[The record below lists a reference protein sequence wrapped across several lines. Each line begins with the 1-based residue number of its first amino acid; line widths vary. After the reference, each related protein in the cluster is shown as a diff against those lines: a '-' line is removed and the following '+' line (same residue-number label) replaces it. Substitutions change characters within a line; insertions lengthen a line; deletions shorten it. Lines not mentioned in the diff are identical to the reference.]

1 MKIINTVFK
10 PKNLLPLMGVLA
22 LIYISN
28 AQAAPVPGPLSSL
41 TVPEPSNLNNF
52 VKSKPWA
59 IRLGKA
65 LFWDMQV
72 GSDGTQACASCHFN
86 AFADNRIKNQVNPGG
101 AHSGDTLFGWRNVSN
116 CDRSPEDIGPNYTLK
131 PDDFPLR
138 RTFGGPRAK
147 KCDTD
152 DVVSSQGVVG
162 ADFISILRKGDVDK
176 ANPGIDGD
184 GLDPDGFVKDGILV
198 RRVEPRN
205 TPTVINSVFYMR
217 QFWDGRAMPNFNG
230 INPDGSVDVNNPFV
244 VESIGRGRGKLEK
257 REISI
262 DNASLASQAVGPPLS
277 LFEMSANHR
286 RFPDLG
292 SKMLH
297 KRPLA
302 KQKVNKR
309 DSVLGSLAARGN
321 RPGLK
326 DFYTY
331 DFMVKK
337 AFRNKWWKGHRRQK
351 VCVAKVGSDVEPQVA
366 LSTAYGACPDWS
378 NYDKFTQKEYN
389 FSLFWGLAI
398 QLYEATLIS
407 GDTPFDKCAA
417 LDDPFACLGQQN
429 PDWEEGLRVFMN
441 DPVATTAGKGN
452 CVTCHRGPMF
462 SGATFNEFNKLGTFG
477 EIPTLTNTV
486 GIYDL
491 GFANIGQSDT
501 PWDLGVGGTFA
512 DGITLLSFSQNAKN
526 GNTALGSIPIGKV
539 VCDENA
545 PAGCST
551 SDGPDDFDLV
561 MSPGAFKTPGL
572 RNRKWMGPHF
582 HNGDAANITGLLG
595 FYNANGNDNETK
607 DSRLE
612 DIDLG
617 GFGQNATGAIPAVAA
632 FLNEALADPN
642 VEFQKAPFDHPE
654 LCVPHGHD
662 DSTGETIFRHIG
674 AVGKKGSSKPLVTF
688 DEMLEQDLTVL
699 AGRENSLLDPCPEY
713 MLPQE
718 ARKSDASLSLL
729 DYLRHI
735 GFLGPAF

>member
-86 AFADNRIKNQVNPGG
+86 AFADIRIKNQVNPGG
-101 AHSGDTLFGWRNVSN
+101 AHSGDTLFGWRNVSDCN
-116 CDRSPEDIGPNYTLK
+116 RDLEDIGPNYTLT
-131 PDDFPLR
+131 PNDFPLR
-138 RTFGGPRAK
+138 RGFTGSR
-147 KCDTD
+147 CDTD

-162 ADFISILRKGDVDK
+162 ADFISILRGGDVDK
-176 ANPGIDGD
+176 ANPGINGD
-184 GLDPDGFVKDGILV
+184 GTDPDGFEKAGALV

-205 TPTVINSVFYMR
+205 TPTVINAAFFMR

-230 INPDGSVDVNNPFV
+230 INPDGSVDVNAVSPNPFV
-244 VESIGRGRGKLEK
+244 VESVGRYFGERLEK

-262 DNASLASQAVGPPLS
+262 DNASLASQAVGPTLS

-286 RFPDLG
+286 RFSDVG

-297 KRPLA
+297 RRPLA

-309 DSVLGSLAARGN
+309 DSVLGILAAREN
-321 RPGLK
+321 RPGLN
-326 DFYTY
+326 DLYTY
-331 DFMVKK
+331 DYMIKM
-337 AFRNKWWKGHRRQK
+337 AFHNKWWKGHDRQK
-351 VCVAKVGSDVEPQVA
+351 VCVAKVGSSVEPQVA
-366 LSTAYGACPDWS
+366 LSSVYGACPDWR

-407 GDTPFDKCAA
+407 GNTPFDTCAA
-417 LDDPFACLGQQN
+417 QADPFACLGQQN
-429 PDWEEGLRVFMN
+429 PEWEEGLRVFMN
-441 DPVATTAGKGN
+441 DSAATTGRQGN

-462 SGATFNEFNKLGTFG
+462 SGATVNEFKNLGTFG
-477 EIPTLTNTV
+477 EIPTIIGTV

-501 PWDLGVGGTFA
+501 PWDLGIGGTFS
-512 DGITLLSFSQNAKN
+512 DGVTPLSFSQIAEDGNADS
-526 GNTALGSIPIGKV
+526 LGSIPIGKV

-545 PAGCST
+545 PAGC
-551 SDGPDDFDLV
+551 DPGDEPDDFDLV

-582 HNGDAANITGLLG
+582 HNGDAVDIAGVLG
-595 FYNANGNDNETK
+595 FYNAQGNDNETK
-607 DSRLE
+607 DSRL
-612 DIDLG
+612 LG
-617 GFGQNATGAIPAVAA
+617 INLGFGPSPVTA
-632 FLNEALADPN
+632 FLEEALADPD

-662 DSTGETIFRHIG
+662 DATGETIFRHIG
-674 AVGKKGSSKPLVTF
+674 AVGKEGSSKPLVTF

-699 AGRENSLLDPCPEY
+699 AKRENSLLDPCPQY
-713 MLPQE
+713 MLPQ
-718 ARKSDASLSLL
+718 ARKSDASSLL
-729 DYLRHI
+729 DYLRRI
-735 GFLGPAF
+735 GFPMPVF